1 VPFIEPVVD
10 VLHYDPNNVSFQ
22 VLRSS
27 LFLVLFSSSQWYN
40 QSDSGLTNCNSP
52 IEFAIFFTFSLMF
65 YPLGLVS
72 LGLMFSKGVGF
83 SEIFSRSFLL
93 VTFYFFSICS
103 LLQLSLAAI
112 GWFPGPPIDDSM
124 LPMVLGATPMGLVLA
139 AAAHQV
145 RLRQ

>member
-1 VPFIEPVVD
+1 MPIV
-10 VLHYDPNNVSFQ
+10 
-22 VLRSS
+22 
-27 LFLVLFSSSQWYN
+27 
-40 QSDSGLTNCNSP
+40 GLTVFATLAIALQDLESKGEL